1 MKQTK
6 ECCETCKNG
15 YYLVC
20 ENPKCK
26 CHSPKFSSSETILK
40 KISQE
45 NSKGQEGDIKEGSK
59 EVSGN
64 TIVSPSSFNSQLLYD
79 YDTYA
84 SMKELIDYWQIEEE
98 SNSTDLSIRLAKFI
112 KRVNIKK
119 SIVERDY
126 VTREEY
132 RNLAESKYHLL
143 CSIKEMGDTHIEKQK
158 VIDVIIPYLKQN
170 MKDEKI
176 RNILK
181 NICFDLGYEEKELKL

>member
-26 CHSPKFSSSETILK
+26 CHSPKLTRVKPKE
-40 KISQE
+40 
-45 NSKGQEGDIKEGSK
+45 GQEGEIIKETSA
-59 EVSGN
+59 VIDAN
-64 TIVSPSSFNSQLLYD
+64 TQRVSPSSFNSQLLYD

-126 VTREEY
+126 IHKS
-132 RNLAESKYHLL
+132 LILSPDKW
-143 CSIKEMGDTHIEKQK
+143 MEKQK
-158 VIDVIIPYLKQN
+158 VIDKIIPYLKVN
-170 MKDEKI
+170 KDNVKI